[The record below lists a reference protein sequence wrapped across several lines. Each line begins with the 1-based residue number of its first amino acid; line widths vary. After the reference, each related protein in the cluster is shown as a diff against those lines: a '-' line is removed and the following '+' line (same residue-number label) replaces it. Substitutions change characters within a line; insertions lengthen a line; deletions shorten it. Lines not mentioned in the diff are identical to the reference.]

1 MKLHD
6 LHPASGSRRKP
17 KRVGRGI
24 AAGQGKTAGRG
35 QKGQFSRSNPGLPKG
50 FEGGQMP
57 LSQRLP
63 KLRGFHN
70 KWRKELVVVNI
81 GKLNRFQAGSVVDAA
96 ALRAAGLI
104 DRARHGV
111 KLLSAGE
118 LRVALTVRVHRAS
131 ASARAAVEKA
141 GGRLE
146 LLETRKPAAA
156 PKRAAR
162 KRAAAEPAEEEPMA
176 AAAAEPAPAAGAAE
190 QAHTAAD
197 AEEAAMPELSTTS
210 VPEKPGAPDEQASQ
224 GTSADS

>member
-6 LHPASGSRRKP
+6 LHPAPGSRRGR

-35 QKGQFSRSNPGLPKG
+35 QKGQFSRSKPGLPRG

-57 LSQRLP
+57 LTQRLP

-70 KWRKELVVVNI
+70 RWRKELATVNV
-81 GKLNRFQAGSVVDAA
+81 GKLNRFEAGSVVDAD

-131 ASARAAVEKA
+131 AAARAAVEKA
-141 GGRLE
+141 GGRIE
-146 LLETRKPAAA
+146 LLEA
-156 PKRAAR
+156 PKPVKE
-162 KRAAAEPAEEEPMA
+162 KRAAAKPVAEERI
-176 AAAAEPAPAAGAAE
+176 
-190 QAHTAAD
+190 
-197 AEEAAMPELSTTS
+197 AEEA
-210 VPEKPGAPDEQASQ
+210 VPEQVVAEEQPENTES
-224 GTSADS
+224 GPES

>member
-1 MKLHD
+1 MKLHE
-6 LHPASGSRRKP
+6 LHPASGSRHKP

-81 GKLNRFQAGSVVDAA
+81 GKLNRFEPGSVVDAA

-141 GGRLE
+141 GGRVE
-146 LLETRKPAAA
+146 LLETRRPAA
-156 PKRAAR
+156 PKTAAR
-162 KRAAAEPAEEEPMA
+162 KPTAAEPAEEEPTA
-176 AAAAEPAPAAGAAE
+176 DVAAEGVPAAGAAE
-190 QAHTAAD
+190 RAETKAD
-197 AEEAAMPELSTTS
+197 TDEAAMPELSTTS
-210 VPEKPGAPDEQASQ
+210 VPEEPGAPDEHASQ
-224 GTSADS
+224 EPSTES

>member
-1 MKLHD
+1 MKLHE
-6 LHPASGSRRKP
+6 LHPASGSRQKP

-70 KWRKELVVVNI
+70 KWRKELVVVNVA
-81 GKLNRFQAGSVVDAA
+81 KLNRFEAGSVVDAA
-96 ALRAAGLI
+96 ALRAAGLV

-141 GGRLE
+141 GGRVE
-146 LLETRKPAAA
+146 LLETRKPAA
-156 PKRAAR
+156 PKAAAR
-162 KRAAAEPAEEEPMA
+162 KRAAAEPTEEEPTA
-176 AAAAEPAPAAGAAE
+176 VAAAEPVPAAGAAE
-190 QAHTAAD
+190 QAQTPARHRRSGD
-197 AEEAAMPELSTTS
+197 A
-210 VPEKPGAPDEQASQ
+210 
-224 GTSADS
+224 